1 VLPLMLNAPAAAAA
15 APATSTVGSFALHA
29 GAVCE
34 MDGRPCALLGAGSSP
49 PQPQSQPQSQQQQQS
64 PVLSPANHINGFP
77 HRSVKPSGKETGFSL
92 LMVDPSCDLNGHGGN
107 SDGDGNGSS
116 GGGNGSSGGD
126 GGRSCSG
133 SCDGCNRGGGSGT
146 EALSGAAGRVGDK
159 GGVCSSRE
167 AASLS
172 VAATPEH
179 LVSLAPGVG
188 RAAAPSLRAAQG
200 PAAGQ
205 VEHNGQ
211 MEHVLEWSG
220 GRQRVAGCSG
230 LQVAQDTGS
239 SGDPAKGSPCDLT
252 APRPPSTETQHKKTS
267 VPTAKEANVP
277 PTPVLDSAA
286 GAEPFVDLATAHLA
300 GTNGTLETPDQRVS
314 AGATATTAMRRSMG
328 KLLPWKRIT
337 WKRRAAPVGKQRAWE

>member
-1 VLPLMLNAPAAAAA
+1 M
-15 APATSTVGSFALHA
+15 
-29 GAVCE
+29 
-34 MDGRPCALLGAGSSP
+34 
-49 PQPQSQPQSQQQQQS
+49 
-64 PVLSPANHINGFP
+64 
-77 HRSVKPSGKETGFSL
+77 
-92 LMVDPSCDLNGHGGN
+92 
-107 SDGDGNGSS
+107 
-116 GGGNGSSGGD
+116 
-126 GGRSCSG
+126 
-133 SCDGCNRGGGSGT
+133 
-146 EALSGAAGRVGDK
+146 
-159 GGVCSSRE
+159 
-167 AASLS
+167 
-172 VAATPEH
+172 
-179 LVSLAPGVG
+179 
-188 RAAAPSLRAAQG
+188 
-200 PAAGQ
+200 
-205 VEHNGQ
+205 
-211 MEHVLEWSG
+211 
-220 GRQRVAGCSG
+220 AGCSG